1 MNLHI
6 LMSART
12 WVTKELRADRNR
24 TGVLIVTSETK
35 KKQVNNVYGQKNHCG
50 FVETIIRNKRGSLNL
65 ENSFVKLILV

>member
-12 WVTKELRADRNR
+12 WVTEELRADRNR

-35 KKQVNNVYGQKNHCG
+35 KK
-50 FVETIIRNKRGSLNL
+50 NKLMFMARKITVALWRQSLGTS
-65 ENSFVKLILV
+65 EVH

>member
-12 WVTKELRADRNR
+12 WVTEELRADRNR

-35 KKQVNNVYGQKNHCG
+35 KKQVNVYGQKNHCG